1 MICQNCNKNE
11 ANMHMKRII
20 NGRAA
25 EVHLCSDCARSLGYG
40 EAFSGFGL
48 GLGELFGELLNKS
61 DGISNS
67 ALRCPGC
74 NKTFDEIVADGKMGC
89 AECYSVFYDKLL
101 PSLRRIH
108 GKATHVGSKPVKSE
122 SVSYD
127 TRLSELKTQLAIAV
141 DEQNFELAAQIR
153 DEIKDLS
160 KKGENA

>member
-48 GLGELFGELLNKS
+48 GLGELFGELLNKGEGS
-61 DGISNS
+61 SGGS
-67 ALRCPGC
+67 LRCPGC
-74 NKTFDEIVADGKMGC
+74 GKTFDEIVSDGKMGC
-89 AECYSVFYDKLL
+89 AECYGVFYDKLL

-108 GKATHVGSKPVKSE
+108 GKATHVGTKPVKSE
-122 SVSYD
+122 SVSFD
-127 TRLSELKTQLAIAV
+127 SQISELKQKLAAAV

-153 DEIKDLS
+153 DEINELS
-160 KKGENA
+160 QEGGRA